1 MTEMQQSDVRY
12 TATVV
17 QDLLEKASYITQQ
30 LQDTEL
36 AAAWYARLRGTIQQ
50 NLSFFPYKY
59 PLHNA
64 APWREQ
70 GVRQFVSRY
79 DVILYSL
86 DAQQRVVHIR
96 SVCARGRD
104 LSAHLAEQETPE
116 EEKW

>member
-1 MTEMQQSDVRY
+1 MTEMQQYDVRY
-12 TATVV
+12 TATAV
-17 QDLLEKASYITQQ
+17 QDLLEKVAYITQQ

-36 AAAWYARLRGTIQQ
+36 AAAWYARLRDTIQQ
-50 NLSFFPYKY
+50 NLGFFPYKY
-59 PLHNA
+59 PLYDA

-70 GVRQFVSRY
+70 GVRQFVSRN

-86 DAQQRVVHIR
+86 DEQQRVVYIR
-96 SVCARGRD
+96 SVCGRD